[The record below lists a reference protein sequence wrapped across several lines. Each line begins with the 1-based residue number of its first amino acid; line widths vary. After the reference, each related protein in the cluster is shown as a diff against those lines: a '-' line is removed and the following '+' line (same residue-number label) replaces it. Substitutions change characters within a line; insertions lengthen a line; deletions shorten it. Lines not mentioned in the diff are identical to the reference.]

1 VDERE
6 EENLDV
12 PYWPVNLPDAMME
25 GVIASP
31 ITAENAKSAVN
42 KTPKDDAKGG
52 LPLATPSDS
61 SKSRAKVTPDG
72 PLFTFDAKGD

>member
-1 VDERE
+1 
-6 EENLDV
+6 
-12 PYWPVNLPDAMME
+12 MME

-72 PLFTFDAKGD
+72 PLFTFDAKGDQPAEPLSVALSDTRKAA